1 MRYLAYLAITT
12 FFTISVLV
20 STRKE
25 WFGFVY
31 DVPGG
36 DKFFHFVGM
45 GLLALCMVLGF
56 SSLTTHDHR
65 PGPTAILAAV
75 ALLVTLDEVVQL
87 AIPSRVFDLDDLAWS
102 LAGVL
107 FFGLTA
113 TGMKWI
119 VHLHNQ
125 K

>member
-1 MRYLAYLAITT
+1 MRYLALLAITT
-12 FFTISVLV
+12 FFTISALV

-45 GLLALCMVLGF
+45 GLLAFFMVLGF
-56 SSLTTHDHR
+56 SSLTTHDR
-65 PGPTAILAAV
+65 RLGPTAILAAV

-107 FFGLTA
+107 VFGLAA
-113 TGMKWI
+113 TGIKWI
-119 VHLHNQ
+119 GHLRR
-125 K
+125 KK

>member
-12 FFTISVLV
+12 FFTINVLV

-36 DKFFHFVGM
+36 DKFFHLVGM
-45 GLLALCMVLGF
+45 GLLAFCMVLGF
-56 SSLTTHDHR
+56 SSLNTHDHR
-65 PGPTAILAAV
+65 PGPAAILAAV

-87 AIPSRVFDLDDLAWS
+87 AIPTRVFDLDDLAWS
-102 LAGVL
+102 LTGILV
-107 FFGLTA
+107 FGLTA
-113 TGMKWI
+113 TGIKWI
-119 VHLHNQ
+119 KHRRDQ